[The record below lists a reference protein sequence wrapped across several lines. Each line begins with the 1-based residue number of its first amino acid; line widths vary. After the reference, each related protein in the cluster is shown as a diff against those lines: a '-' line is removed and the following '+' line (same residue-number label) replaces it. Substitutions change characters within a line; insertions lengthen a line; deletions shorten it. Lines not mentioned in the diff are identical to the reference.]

1 MARLGL
7 FDGTRC
13 AYWLLIFGSPGLV
26 LWKSPYAPP
35 ISAKKPF
42 IFSDIVNFIG
52 RNYLILR
59 KMTCRYVSTKELR
72 VFLNWSGAAED
83 GEPLP
88 ARCAGLRCPITE

>member
-1 MARLGL
+1 M
-7 FDGTRC
+7 
-13 AYWLLIFGSPGLV
+13 FGSPGLV

-42 IFSDIVNFIG
+42 VFSDIIFFLR

-72 VFLNWSGAAED
+72 VFLDDGGGGGA
-83 GEPLP
+83 
-88 ARCAGLRCPITE
+88 RRW